1 MTKKLF
7 LFIVAACMTTSLWA
21 QMEESYLA
29 VSHAE
34 YVNAP
39 VYIKNI
45 TYDPATTTISFT
57 DTYRTDLS
65 VYRKYDLWIYYRTE
79 YSDVCARYSFGL
91 DRYVFE
97 YGEWKIN
104 PETGGWKFQDYRI
117 GSACAKAVY
126 GKGIETNGGDVS
138 FDISNILPYC
148 YDEGHNQIHISISG
162 CYLDPVSQHY
172 FYYETASK
180 DYNYGFYEKSC
191 IDIDL
196 PSMRMINFDVP
207 SIAYYDEDRP
217 LVVSATIQ
225 AANKCQYFLQQN
237 NGDGKWVTVKSGSLS
252 AVDAREGKE
261 IVYGRIL
268 ESKGLK
274 DLQFRMRVATF
285 EAPYGYIHNDTSE
298 VKTTTVYYPFT
309 NRGAITYQPQGTP
322 MLFWLHDC
330 EAYEIQSEIP
340 VVLTQNGD
348 VMEFEKPACPVTV
361 LWDSLKYTVK
371 FYNADYTL
379 LKTQEV
385 DCGSDATAPANPTMA
400 GMTFKKWS
408 KDFTNVHSDLS
419 VIAQY
424 DLSGDYTFKVELAS
438 HKNERFPQTGFAG
451 AADKAMV
458 GDVLTFAVT
467 INTPASSTI
476 YFEDGVYKA
485 DGTIEWHGEN
495 SIGSSNAG
503 TAKTVIKEVNVA
515 WNQYSAN
522 EVAWQ
527 RRQVYRFAFYSAG
540 TKVYSE
546 PFEFDLYYRLDIQ
559 SQVTSTQDPSK
570 KEVIFANNTC
580 GTEFNIIAR
589 YGDTVRVEFENGN
602 GGCMNFERLNYPSR
616 DLETGLDEEGNA
628 YFLCP
633 GETEVIGVSVNQKL
647 IIFDGV
653 YGNGYPKQLDFSAQ
667 GFGKINGYY
676 GEIVNCGGSIL
687 NMPEDPTV
695 EGSVFLGWE
704 AWNTDDYADNAYMNV
719 PAIDDNIIGFT
730 AQWDDIPTAPVYTVT
745 FKDWNGT
752 TLKTESVEEGENAT
766 PPVVGERSGYHFVGW
781 DKSYNMITD
790 DITITALYGEDGK
803 TWTVTFL
810 DWNLT
815 VLSTQQVEDGYS
827 PLEPNAHRNGY
838 TFIGWSQDVT
848 HVWSDMTVTAQY
860 EKAEGL
866 EEIISNTTDKAQ
878 KVLYNGQILIILPD
892 GKVYNAA
899 GLRIR

>member
-1 MTKKLF
+1 
-7 LFIVAACMTTSLWA
+7 
-21 QMEESYLA
+21 
-29 VSHAE
+29 
-34 YVNAP
+34 
-39 VYIKNI
+39 
-45 TYDPATTTISFT
+45 
-57 DTYRTDLS
+57 
-65 VYRKYDLWIYYRTE
+65 
-79 YSDVCARYSFGL
+79 
-91 DRYVFE
+91 
-97 YGEWKIN
+97 
-104 PETGGWKFQDYRI
+104 
-117 GSACAKAVY
+117 
-126 GKGIETNGGDVS
+126 
-138 FDISNILPYC
+138 
-148 YDEGHNQIHISISG
+148 
-162 CYLDPVSQHY
+162 
-172 FYYETASK
+172 
-180 DYNYGFYEKSC
+180 
-191 IDIDL
+191 
-196 PSMRMINFDVP
+196 
-207 SIAYYDEDRP
+207 
-217 LVVSATIQ
+217 
-225 AANKCQYFLQQN
+225 
-237 NGDGKWVTVKSGSLS
+237 
-252 AVDAREGKE
+252 
-261 IVYGRIL
+261 
-268 ESKGLK
+268 
-274 DLQFRMRVATF
+274 MRVATF

-424 DLSGDYTFKVELAS
+424 DLSGDYTFKVELAN
-438 HKNERFPQTGFAG
+438 HKNERYPQNGFAG

-467 INTPASSTI
+467 VNTPASSTI

-647 IIFDGV
+647 IVFDGV

-687 NMPEDPTV
+687 NMPEDPTA

-704 AWNTDDYADNAYMNV
+704 AWNTGYADNAYMNV

-781 DKSYNMITD
+781 DKSYNMITN

-827 PLEPNAHRNGY
+827 PLEPNAYRNGY

-848 HVWSDMTVTAQY
+848 HVWSNMTVTAQY
-860 EKAEGL
+860 EKTEGL
-866 EEIISNTTDKAQ
+866 EDIISNTTDRAQ